1 MAEEELLSNK
11 GGTGAL
17 GKNGGWELSK
27 MPGFLGAGF
36 TGAWTIGTGIIG
48 AGGGGIKNT

>member
-1 MAEEELLSNK
+1 MAEEELLSNR

-36 TGAWTIGTGIIG
+36 TGAGNIG